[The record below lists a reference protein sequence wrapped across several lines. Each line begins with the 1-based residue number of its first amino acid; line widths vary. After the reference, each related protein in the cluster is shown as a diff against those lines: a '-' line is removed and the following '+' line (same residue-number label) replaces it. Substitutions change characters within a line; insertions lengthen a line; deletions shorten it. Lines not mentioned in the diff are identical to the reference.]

1 MNNAERSWLTIA
13 NAADYLGVSKDFIR
27 DMIKDGLQASK
38 VRHTVFVRREDIDN
52 LMEENIR

>member
-27 DMIKDGLQASK
+27 DMIKDGLQTSK

-52 LMEENIR
+52 LIEANLR